1 MAEPNPQPAQ
11 EVATPQQPVKVK
23 GGGVMGPI
31 VAAIIIVAGIAGIM
45 KIMVMPVLEKKGT
58 YLNEGLS
65 GDGGAGKQDKDESSQ
80 ASKTNT
86 RLWPFDL
93 GEPILVNIEGEGGK
107 VLSAKVG
114 YMLKTTGE
122 MEDEDKTLLENAV
135 GKFQPLLRDGVR
147 EYLTTIQED
156 DLERVL
162 IHKEQLK
169 RKLNARFN
177 DTIRYSGEEKIDK
190 LINANPVER
199 VLLPSF
205 TAQ

>member
-1 MAEPNPQPAQ
+1 
-11 EVATPQQPVKVK
+11 
-23 GGGVMGPI
+23 MGPI

-45 KIMVMPVLEKKGT
+45 KIMVLPVLEKKGT
-58 YLNEGLS
+58 YLNEGVS
-65 GDGGAGKQDKDESSQ
+65 GDGAAGKQDKDESSQ

-122 MEDEDKTLLENAV
+122 MEDEDTKLLENAV

>member
-1 MAEPNPQPAQ
+1 M
-11 EVATPQQPVKVK
+11 
-23 GGGVMGPI
+23 
-31 VAAIIIVAGIAGIM
+31 
-45 KIMVMPVLEKKGT
+45 
-58 YLNEGLS
+58 
-65 GDGGAGKQDKDESSQ
+65 
-80 ASKTNT
+80 
-86 RLWPFDL
+86 
-93 GEPILVNIEGEGGK
+93 
-107 VLSAKVG
+107 
-114 YMLKTTGE
+114 
-122 MEDEDKTLLENAV
+122 LENAV
-135 GKFQPLLRDGVR
+135 GIFQPLLRDGVR

-177 DTIRYSGEEKIDK
+177 DTIRYSGEKKIDK

>member
-11 EVATPQQPVKVK
+11 EEATPQQPVKVK

-31 VAAIIIVAGIAGIM
+31 VAAIIIVAGIAAIM
-45 KIMVMPVLEKKGT
+45 KIMVLPVLEKKGT
-58 YLNEGLS
+58 YLNEGVS

-122 MEDEDKTLLENAV
+122 MEDEDTKLLENAV

>member
-11 EVATPQQPVKVK
+11 EEATPQQPVKVK

-45 KIMVMPVLEKKGT
+45 KIMVLPVLENKKT
-58 YLNEGLS
+58 SVSPELS
-65 GDGGAGKQDKDESSQ
+65 GDGVDGKQANDKGSQESSTIER
-80 ASKTNT
+80 SIT
-86 RLWPFDL
+86 FDL
-93 GEPILVNIEGEGGK
+93 GEPILVNIEGNSGK

-114 YMLKTTGE
+114 YLLKTGDLK
-122 MEDEDKTLLENAV
+122 EDQVKLLKAAV
-135 GKFQPLLRDGVR
+135 EEFKPLLRDGVR

-162 IHKEQLK
+162 VHKEQLK
-169 RKLNARFN
+169 RKLNAQFN
-177 DTIRYSGEEKIDK
+177 DTIRYSGEERIDE

>member
-45 KIMVMPVLEKKGT
+45 KIMVLPVLEKKAT

-93 GEPILVNIEGEGGK
+93 GEPILVNIEGKGGK

>member
-1 MAEPNPQPAQ
+1 MAERN
-11 EVATPQQPVKVK
+11 PQQPVKEEATPQPVQVK

-45 KIMVMPVLEKKGT
+45 KIMILPVLEKKGT
-58 YLNEGLS
+58 YLNEGVS
-65 GDGGAGKQDKDESSQ
+65 GDGVDGKQDKDESSQ
-80 ASKTNT
+80 VSQTNT

-122 MEDEDKTLLENAV
+122 IVEADTKLLENAV
-135 GKFQPLLRDGVR
+135 GKFQPLLRDAVR

-162 IHKEQLK
+162 VHKEQLK
-169 RKLNARFN
+169 RKLNAQFN

>member
-1 MAEPNPQPAQ
+1 MAEPNPQPVQ
-11 EVATPQQPVKVK
+11 EEANPQPVQVK

-45 KIMVMPVLEKKGT
+45 KIMILPVLEKKGT
-58 YLNEGLS
+58 YLNEGVS
-65 GDGGAGKQDKDESSQ
+65 GDGVDGKQDKDESSQ
-80 ASKTNT
+80 VSQTNT

-122 MEDEDKTLLENAV
+122 IVEADTKLLENAV
-135 GKFQPLLRDGVR
+135 GKFQPLLRDAVR

-162 IHKEQLK
+162 VHKEQLK
-169 RKLNARFN
+169 RKLNVQFN

>member
-1 MAEPNPQPAQ
+1 MAEPNPQPVQ
-11 EVATPQQPVKVK
+11 EEANPQPVQVK

-45 KIMVMPVLEKKGT
+45 KIMILPVLEKKGT
-58 YLNEGLS
+58 YLNEGVS
-65 GDGGAGKQDKDESSQ
+65 GDGVDGKQDKDESSQ
-80 ASKTNT
+80 VSQTNT

-122 MEDEDKTLLENAV
+122 IVEADTKLLENAV
-135 GKFQPLLRDGVR
+135 GKFQPLLRDAVR

-162 IHKEQLK
+162 VHKEQLK
-169 RKLNARFN
+169 RKLNAQFN